1 MELDEN
7 TRNYPMIDVNV
18 SFIGISD
25 EINGFEFDLS
35 VDSKFKKFLPYK
47 LRRRNRFFED
57 SLTDVSRSGLRNR
70 VTGNNVGVHVNA
82 RIRADELP

>member
-1 MELDEN
+1 
-7 TRNYPMIDVNV
+7 MIDVNV
-18 SFIGISD
+18 SFIAISD
-25 EINGFEFDLS
+25 EINGFGSDLS
-35 VDSKFKKFLPYK
+35 IDTKFKKFLPYK

-70 VTGNNVGVHVNA
+70 VTANNVGVHVNA